1 MYMTKPTCL
10 LYGFEKHMVS
20 CASGYCLYALFW
32 RNLLLR
38 TVLTRPAKSGQFSNV
53 IDSGSS
59 STAVLQQIKEIFRFY
74 QFQSLMSNSTKI
86 GYRFSLRSWEDPE
99 RVEINNPII
108 EEVRHRIIA
117 LLVAGRH
124 IMAPPKSK
132 HYTWQWWWTSV
143 HAKNEKI
150 NNWFLHR
157 LPCFHNWI
165 KWSLCINLVW
175 K

>member
-1 MYMTKPTCL
+1 ML
-10 LYGFEKHMVS
+10 LFLINVEIIKKLIHGTPEERCTWQNRHVCYTVLRSTWCPVRWGSVCMPCFE
-20 CASGYCLYALFW
+20 GT
-32 RNLLLR
+32 LLLR
-38 TVLTRPAKSGQFSNV
+38 TVPTRPAKSGQFSNV

-124 IMAPPKSK
+124 IMAPQKANTIFDNDDELAYMPKMRK
-132 HYTWQWWWTSV
+132 
-143 HAKNEKI
+143 
-150 NNWFLHR
+150 
-157 LPCFHNWI
+157 
-165 KWSLCINLVW
+165 
-175 K
+175 

>member
-1 MYMTKPTCL
+1 ML
-10 LYGFEKHMVS
+10 LFPINVEIVKKLIHGTPQERCTWQNRHVCYTVLRSTWCPVRRGTVCVPCFE
-20 CASGYCLYALFW
+20 GT
-32 RNLLLR
+32 LLLR

-59 STAVLQQIKEIFRFY
+59 STAVLQQIKEIFQFY

-99 RVEINNPII
+99 RVEINNPSI

-124 IMAPPKSK
+124 IMAPQKANTILDNDDELAYMSK
-132 HYTWQWWWTSV
+132 MR
-143 HAKNEKI
+143 K
-150 NNWFLHR
+150 
-157 LPCFHNWI
+157 
-165 KWSLCINLVW
+165 
-175 K
+175 